1 MLSTLESTELHET
14 PNATMR
20 RYRAGAL
27 ALWRTEMAASA
38 AGPEHVVDVEQ
49 TVVVIAGRLAVTV
62 NGVDYDLGA
71 GDALGL
77 PAGAVR
83 RVCNACD
90 EVVVALWSS
99 LPGAHA
105 RVGDGDPVLI
115 PWSA

>member
-1 MLSTLESTELHET
+1 MLTTLESTQLHET

-20 RYRAGAL
+20 RYRAGGL
-27 ALWRTEMAASA
+27 AIWRTEMAVSA

-49 TVVVIAGRLAVTV
+49 ALVVIAGRLAATV
-62 NGVDYDLGA
+62 DGVDYELGA
-71 GDALGL
+71 GDALDV

-83 RVCNACD
+83 RVRND
-90 EVVVALWSS
+90 GNETVVTLWSS

-105 RVGDGDPVLI
+105 RVGDGDPVVI